1 MSTAGKKKP
10 SQTTLN
16 LQQAFK
22 VALSMALLY
31 WLALWM
37 NWDMPKYGG
46 LAIALIS
53 LDTTGASLLKGI
65 LRMVG
70 TTAGLAVGLL
80 GLALFAQNEWL
91 TLIYHAAF
99 LIFIGYSMQT
109 SRYPY
114 AWFVAGFLPTL
125 VWATTY
131 GKVDN
136 AFHYAIFRYLET
148 SAGIIIFTLISMN
161 FWPKTA
167 GDKLIAQGHELW
179 NGFQNLFGMY
189 RRQLDDGSLSP
200 EASALRA
207 KLAGAMSLL
216 RSTLQAAYTDT
227 PAVHHKKRDW
237 ESLRLNSRA
246 MSDALELW
254 RQSIDDCRRL
264 DLDHLLPLYRSA
276 LKKVDQR
283 LSRIN
288 DLWQLRSKGEK
299 AKLLE
304 SDAALLEIQALDMN
318 GDQMS
323 DLSHLDRAALL
334 SFIQQ
339 LNLLDL
345 TSRELLHTIQVLS
358 GLPSTKDFKSH
369 ALPADLYRPARWDPE
384 RFTKGLLPAVC
395 FVVAFFFWIYFN
407 PPTGPSIP
415 NMAATFGLMVLLMPI
430 NTISLILPV
439 LIAMWCFVAP
449 VYFLIMPRLSTGTE
463 LLICIFSFTFA
474 ACYFLTGRLAILRSF
489 VLILFVMMT
498 GISNEQSYSF
508 TGLVD
513 GAIMMMMALGIIAI
527 VQTLFNP
534 LRPEQILLKTVRQFC
549 VGCARVI
556 GGFHLEESVNRTRK
570 RRLRKRM
577 FESLVQPAP
586 EKIQATQKD
595 LNFSLFP
602 DNPPAKV
609 QTLIDAL
616 QNISY
621 RLQSLEI
628 SQHRLTQHASELP
641 ESFTLVG
648 MQIEKYLQSEFE
660 RWERFESSVELEL
673 QHNELSRLSDEL
685 EQQLDQMLIDREQN
699 QDQIRT
705 DVYTTIGSLRSL
717 IEAMKNTQAVFNQ
730 INWRQWK
737 TVRF

>member
-1 MSTAGKKKP
+1 M
-10 SQTTLN
+10 LN

-22 VALSMALLY
+22 LALSMALLY

-70 TTAGLAVGLL
+70 TTVGLAVGLL

-91 TLIYHAAF
+91 TLLYHSSY
-99 LIFIGYSMQT
+99 LIFIGYFLQT

-114 AWFVAGFLPTL
+114 AWYVAGFLPTL

-131 GKVDN
+131 GNVDN

-148 SAGIIIFTLISMN
+148 SAGIIIFTLVSMI
-161 FWPKTA
+161 FWSKTA
-167 GDKLIAQGHELW
+167 GDKLNGQGNELW
-179 NGFQNLFGMY
+179 SGFQNLFGMY
-189 RRQLDDGSLSP
+189 RRQLNDGSLSP

-207 KLAGAMSLL
+207 KLAGSMSLL

-227 PAVHHKKRDW
+227 PSVHHQKPDW
-237 ESLRLNSRA
+237 ESLRLNTRA

-264 DLDHLLPLYRSA
+264 DLDHLLTLSRSA
-276 LKKVDQR
+276 LEKIDQR

-288 DLWQLRSKGEK
+288 DLWQLRSRGEK
-299 AKLLE
+299 AKPLK
-304 SDAALLEIQALDMN
+304 SDAALLETESLDMN
-318 GDQMS
+318 GDWMS

-345 TSRELLHTIQVLS
+345 TSRELLHTVQALS
-358 GLPSTKDFKSH
+358 GLPSLKGFQSH

-384 RFTKGLLPAVC
+384 RFVKGLLPAVC
-395 FVVAFFFWIYFN
+395 FVVAFFFWIYFD
-407 PPTGPSIP
+407 PPTGPSVP
-415 NMAATFGLMVLLMPI
+415 NMAVTFGLMVLLTPI
-430 NTISLILPV
+430 NVISLILPV
-439 LIAMWCFVAP
+439 LLAMWCFVAP

-463 LLICIFSFTFA
+463 LLICIFSFTFS
-474 ACYFLTGRLAILRSF
+474 ACYFLTGRMAALRSF

-498 GISNEQSYSF
+498 GISNDQSYSF

-513 GAIMMMMALGIIAI
+513 GALMLLLALGIIAI

-534 LRPEQILLKTVRQFC
+534 LRPEQIVLKTVRQFC
-549 VGCARVI
+549 VGCTRVI
-556 GGFHLEESVNRTRK
+556 NEFPLVEPGKQTRK

-577 FESLVQPAP
+577 FESLIQPAP
-586 EKIQATQKD
+586 GKIQAAQKH
-595 LNFSLFP
+595 LNYKLFP
-602 DNPPAKV
+602 DNSPAKV

-628 SQHRLTQHASELP
+628 AQHRLTRHSGRLP
-641 ESFTLVG
+641 DSYEPLSSQIQKFLRGVFES
-648 MQIEKYLQSEFE
+648 
-660 RWERFESSVELEL
+660 WEHFESSGELSHR
-673 QHNELSRLSDEL
+673 QNELADEL
-685 EQQLDQMLIDREQN
+685 EEQFDKLILDSEQILSN
-699 QDQIRT
+699 EQIQT
-705 DVYTTIGSLRSL
+705 DLYTTIGSLRSL
-717 IEAMKNTQAVFNQ
+717 IEAMENTQAIINQ
-730 INWRQWK
+730 INWRQWAI
-737 TVRF
+737 VRF

>member
-1 MSTAGKKKP
+1 
-10 SQTTLN
+10 
-16 LQQAFK
+16 
-22 VALSMALLY
+22 MALLY

-91 TLIYHAAF
+91 TLLYNASY
-99 LIFIGYSMQT
+99 LIFIGYFLQT

-131 GKVDN
+131 GKVDH

-148 SAGIIIFTLISMN
+148 SAGIIIFTLVSIN
-161 FWPKTA
+161 FWPKKA
-167 GDKLIAQGHELW
+167 GDQLKGQGNELLI
-179 NGFQNLFGMY
+179 GFQNLFGMY
-189 RRQLDDGSLSP
+189 RRQLNDGVLSTD
-200 EASALRA
+200 ASALRA
-207 KLAGAMSLL
+207 KLAGSMSKL
-216 RSTLQAAYTDT
+216 RTTIQAAYTDT
-227 PAVHHKKRDW
+227 PAINHQKRDW
-237 ESLRLNSRA
+237 ESLRLNARTL
-246 MSDALELW
+246 SDALELW

-264 DLDHLLPLYRSA
+264 DLDQLFPSFRLTLE
-276 LKKVDQR
+276 KVDQR
-283 LSRIN
+283 LSRMN
-288 DLWQLRSKGEK
+288 DLWQLRSTGAE
-299 AKLLE
+299 ATLSN
-304 SDAALLEIQALDMN
+304 SDAALLEIQPLEMS
-318 GDQMS
+318 GDHVAE
-323 DLSHLDRAALL
+323 LSHLDRGAVL
-334 SFIQQ
+334 SFMQQ

-345 TSRELLHTIQVLS
+345 TSRELLHTLQALS
-358 GLPSTKDFKSH
+358 GFPSIKDFKSH
-369 ALPADLYRPARWDPE
+369 ALRADLYRPARWDPE
-384 RFTKGLLPAVC
+384 RFIKGLLPSVC

-407 PPTGPSIP
+407 PPTGPSVP
-415 NMAATFGLMVLLMPI
+415 NMAATIGLMILLTPV

-439 LIAMWCFVAP
+439 LVSMFCFVAP

-474 ACYFLTGRLAILRSF
+474 ACYFLTGRLAALRSF

-513 GAIMMMMALGIIAI
+513 GALMLLLALGIIAI

-549 VGCARVI
+549 VGCAHVI
-556 GGFHLEESVNRTRK
+556 SGFHLEEPVDRTRK
-570 RRLRKRM
+570 QRLRKRV

-586 EKIQATQKD
+586 GKIQATQKH
-595 LNFSLFP
+595 LNYSLFP

-609 QTLIDAL
+609 QTLIDDL

-628 SQHRLTQHASELP
+628 SQYRLTQHASVLP
-641 ESFTLVG
+641 ESFKLVG
-648 MQIEKYLQSEFE
+648 VQIEKYLQCEFE
-660 RWERFESSVELEL
+660 RWKRFESSDELEL

-685 EQQLDQMLIDREQN
+685 EQQLDQMVDDTVVDGVQN
-699 QDQIRT
+699 TFHDQIWI
-705 DVYTTIGSLRSL
+705 DIYTTIGSLRSL
-717 IEAMKNTQAVFNQ
+717 IEAMKNTQSIFNQ
-730 INWRQWK
+730 INWHQWE